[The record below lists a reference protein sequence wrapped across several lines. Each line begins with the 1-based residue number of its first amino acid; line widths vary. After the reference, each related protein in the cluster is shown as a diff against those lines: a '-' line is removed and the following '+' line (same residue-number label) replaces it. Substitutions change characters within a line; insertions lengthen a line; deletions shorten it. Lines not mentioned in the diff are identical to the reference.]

1 MKTNKYDSLAAFL
14 REQPSS
20 AASINLSFAD
30 IELIIGSSLPRSA
43 RSDRTWWGNSRNRT
57 RVHSVTWLSAGWKVG
72 LKGVNLR
79 EETVVFVRSQ
89 PHQDEDSGY
98 SPQPHGPRDDSL
110 IPGSLYANLTRFLK
124 ALPLAQEQLAL
135 SFDEM
140 SEIMGQPLPQ
150 SASDYR
156 PWWAN
161 TQGAAWMSA
170 GWKVDSVYLP
180 AGIVV
185 FRRRGEDPLK
195 AIPKYVQLL
204 LDGTK
209 HVGSLDSHRLARWIR
224 FCRRVG
230 WYFQG
235 TVLYEKSGADI
246 GLLSEVEQV
255 EIDEDYAVCKRELGR
270 YKQ

>member
-1 MKTNKYDSLAAFL
+1 MSKYDRLAEYL
-14 REQPSS
+14 QKQLPEHMQVK
-20 AASINLSFAD
+20 LSFAD
-30 IELIIGSSLPRSA
+30 IELIIGSTLPPSA

-57 RVHSVTWLSAGWKVG
+57 RVHSVTWLSAGCKVG
-72 LKGVNLR
+72 LRGVNLR

-89 PHQDEDSGY
+89 PHVDQDSGY
-98 SPQPHGPRDDSL
+98 SPQPHGLRDDSL
-110 IPGSLYANLTRFLK
+110 IPDSPYANLTRFLK

-135 SFDEM
+135 SLDEM

-170 GWKVDSVYLP
+170 GWKVDSVYLS
-180 AGIVV
+180 ANIVV
-185 FRRRGEDPLK
+185 FRRRGEDPLR

-204 LDGTK
+204 LDGSK
-209 HVGSLDSHRLARWIR
+209 HVGSLDSRRLARWIR
-224 FCRRVG
+224 FCRQVG

-246 GLLSEVEQV
+246 GVLSEVEQV
-255 EIDEDYAVCKRELGR
+255 EIDEDYAVCKRELRR